1 VKLSAEGMVNLNQKA
16 KEIAGRYPKPVDIT
30 LRPLSPQLN
39 EAIRGLELQ
48 SSPGALWSGT
58 SNDDILKTRRHE
70 IEDAVIAL
78 YYYLSQVDITGMSA
92 AEVFKTTGIAYK
104 MFIKDEFHSTDKAK
118 QKRWRLIFSNPIV
131 LNILERFVFG
141 PTLDAEKVGDTY
153 MKIPT
158 TIGLVMSGP
167 EKREESLRLK
177 AKVREFVGEC
187 IASTDASGWDWT
199 VSDWLYQAANY
210 RYAGTS
216 PEFQMITRN
225 LLHIAMNK
233 TVCFSDG
240 LLYSQDT
247 PGVVPSGGYQTGS
260 LNSYL
265 RALLRSLIDGHYP
278 VTMGDDCLEKHLE
291 GLTELYRTLG
301 FTIKYSGVPSKLG
314 EFEFCS
320 KLFRNG
326 GVVPVVSSVEKMLL
340 NAWKTRDPQVISSLR
355 EELEEAEHYTS
366 IIPMVLNAG
375 LEK

>member
-1 VKLSAEGMVNLNQKA
+1 
-16 KEIAGRYPKPVDIT
+16 
-30 LRPLSPQLN
+30 
-39 EAIRGLELQ
+39 
-48 SSPGALWSGT
+48 
-58 SNDDILKTRRHE
+58 
-70 IEDAVIAL
+70 
-78 YYYLSQVDITGMSA
+78 
-92 AEVFKTTGIAYK
+92 
-104 MFIKDEFHSTDKAK
+104 
-118 QKRWRLIFSNPIV
+118 
-131 LNILERFVFG
+131 
-141 PTLDAEKVGDTY
+141 
-153 MKIPT
+153 
-158 TIGLVMSGP
+158 
-167 EKREESLRLK
+167 
-177 AKVREFVGEC
+177 
-187 IASTDASGWDWT
+187 
-199 VSDWLYQAANY
+199 
-210 RYAGTS
+210 
-216 PEFQMITRN
+216 
-225 LLHIAMNK
+225 MNK